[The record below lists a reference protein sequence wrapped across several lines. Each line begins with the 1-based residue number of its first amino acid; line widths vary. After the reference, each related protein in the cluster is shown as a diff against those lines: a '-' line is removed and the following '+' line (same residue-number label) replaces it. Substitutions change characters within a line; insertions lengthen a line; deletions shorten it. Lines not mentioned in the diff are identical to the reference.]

1 MVALLVALAFV
12 AVTLFVLV
20 VAGVLMAVVTAIA
33 ALNIFVVILGLISGR
48 TPTARPSP
56 PKPWQPSS
64 FRLPPEPPTETPAEP
79 ADESEHPA
87 PSITVHRR

>member
-1 MVALLVALAFV
+1 MVALLVAIAFV
-12 AVTLFVLV
+12 AVTLFVLA

-33 ALNIFVVILGLISGR
+33 SVNIFVVILGLLSR
-48 TPTARPSP
+48 RAPSARPAP

-64 FRLPPEPPTETPAEP
+64 FRLPPEPPKEAPTEP
-79 ADESEHPA
+79 ADKSEEPA